1 MPRVLNLSLAV
12 VLLLLMAP
20 VVTQFGGKPVYVQ
33 IAIVGCLVLVL
44 PVALACLAS
53 AVRPG
58 SLGRA
63 ARRLRRR

>member
-1 MPRVLNLSLAV
+1 
-12 VLLLLMAP
+12 MAP

-44 PVALACLAS
+44 PLALACLAS

-58 SLGRA
+58 SLGRT